1 MSPKNGDETAKR
13 SIGATST
20 TVAASAATP
29 SSDKSKKKNN
39 GLSRLSHSLA
49 WALRHKA
56 LDLGLT
62 LTPDGFVPVDE
73 ILNCGHAK
81 FRGYSLDDIRQ
92 VVETNDKQRFK
103 LEERPA
109 VNYSGSKV
117 TAQQKQQQAPSEE
130 TTILCIRANQGHSIS
145 IVDPSLLLQRL
156 DSDVLQS
163 IPVIVHG
170 TYWEAWKSIQQS
182 GLKRMSRT
190 HIHFAS
196 GLPKENGVIS
206 GMRKSCQVYVY
217 VDAPKCARDGIVFFR
232 SDNGVLLTAGV
243 NDEGTLPP
251 DYFLRV
257 TDTSGKVIWSND
269 SKKNES

>member
-13 SIGATST
+13 NIDATST
-20 TVAASAATP
+20 TAAASATTQ
-29 SSDKSKKKNN
+29 SSKQSQKKKG
-39 GLSRLSHSLA
+39 GLSRLSHSLS

-56 LDLGLT
+56 DGLGLT
-62 LTPDGFVPVDE
+62 MTPDGFVPVEE
-73 ILNCGHAK
+73 ILNCNHAK

-92 VVETNDKQRFK
+92 VVEANDKQRFK

-109 VNYSGSKV
+109 ASYSGSKV
-117 TAQQKQQQAPSEE
+117 SQQEQQQRELSDEA
-130 TTILCIRANQGHSIS
+130 TILCIRANQGHSLS
-145 IVDPSLLLQRL
+145 IVDPNLLLQRL
-156 DSDVLQS
+156 DANMLQS

-182 GLKRMSRT
+182 GLNRMSRT

-196 GLPKENGVIS
+196 GLPKEDEVIS

-217 VDAPKCARDGIVFFR
+217 VDARKCARDGVVFFR

-257 TDTSGKVIWSND
+257 TDTSGKVIWNNTSN
-269 SKKNES
+269 NES